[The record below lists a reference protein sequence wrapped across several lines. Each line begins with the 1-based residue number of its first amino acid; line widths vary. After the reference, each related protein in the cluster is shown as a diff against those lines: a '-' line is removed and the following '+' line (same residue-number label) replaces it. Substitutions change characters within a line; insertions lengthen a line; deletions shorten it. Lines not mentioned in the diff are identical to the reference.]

1 MAQTMFAG
9 TLKDPT
15 NLAAVGLASTFC
27 AIMIL
32 SLIIGLNS
40 AQETLTSQAFGAGNL
55 RLCGL
60 YLNRGHLVIIVFFV
74 PVSIV
79 TSCYGE
85 SVFLLM
91 GQDEELSR
99 LTAIQ
104 IQALLPSV
112 FFYGHYDL
120 RKRWMACQRIT
131 VYPMVAMLIAS
142 VLYIPLCY
150 IFFFHFDLGILG
162 LAVATSIKD
171 GVLLLAVM
179 VYSWWSPQLNQVLQP
194 LDSESF
200 RGWGEYLWV
209 SLPTTVMICSE
220 WWAYEIFTV
229 IAATLGVNQLAA
241 QVITNNVAMT
251 LWMVPC
257 GIS

>member
-9 TLKDPT
+9 TLKDPM

-32 SLIIGLNS
+32 SSIIGLNS

-60 YLNRGHLVIIVFFV
+60 YLNRGHCIIIVFFI
-74 PVSIV
+74 PVAIV

-85 SVFLLM
+85 SIFLAI
-91 GQDEELSR
+91 GQDQELSR

-104 IQALLPSV
+104 IRALLPSV

-131 VYPMVAMLIAS
+131 VYPMVAMMIAS
-142 VLYIPLCY
+142 MLYVPLCY

-162 LAVATSIKD
+162 LAIATSIKD

-179 VYSWWSPQLNQVLQP
+179 VYSRWSP
-194 LDSESF
+194 
-200 RGWGEYLWV
+200 
-209 SLPTTVMICSE
+209 
-220 WWAYEIFTV
+220 
-229 IAATLGVNQLAA
+229 
-241 QVITNNVAMT
+241 
-251 LWMVPC
+251 
-257 GIS
+257 